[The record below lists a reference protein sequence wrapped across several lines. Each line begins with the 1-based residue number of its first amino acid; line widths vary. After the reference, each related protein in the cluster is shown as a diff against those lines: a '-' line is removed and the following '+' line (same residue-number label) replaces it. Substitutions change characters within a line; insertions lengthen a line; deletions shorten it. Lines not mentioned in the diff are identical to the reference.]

1 MGGLPPHPFT
11 LLLLQGGSDVTLLG
25 ADVSF
30 MDGPTEPV
38 SLQPA
43 GKANILVQGST
54 VAANAAFSKG
64 NFSFCGKREE
74 RVKMDEQG

>member
-1 MGGLPPHPFT
+1 MEGGECVYLPCCLTF
-11 LLLLQGGSDVTLLG
+11 QLG

-30 MDGPTEPV
+30 MDGPIEPV